1 MYLHIR
7 VLSPT
12 KKTKAEVN
20 ALPSRHAYVLF
31 SSQLSLSER
40 ASPFPLFDS
49 LIVVTFLL
57 QRGNILGTKQ
67 TSKQANK
74 RSQKKWCYS
83 YVSII
88 VKAKI

>member
-20 ALPSRHAYVLF
+20 ALPSRHAYILF

-40 ASPFPLFDS
+40 ASPFSLFDS
-49 LIVVTFLL
+49 LIVMTFLL
-57 QRGNILGTKQ
+57 QRGNILGTRQ
-67 TSKQANK
+67 TSKQENIR
-74 RSQKKWCYS
+74 RSQKN
-83 YVSII
+83 VFI
-88 VKAKI
+88 AM